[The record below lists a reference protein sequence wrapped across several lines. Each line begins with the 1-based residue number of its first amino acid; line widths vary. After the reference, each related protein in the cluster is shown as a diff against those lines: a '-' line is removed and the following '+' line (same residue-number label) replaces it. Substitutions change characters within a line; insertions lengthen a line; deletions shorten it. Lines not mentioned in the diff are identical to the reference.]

1 MNLVPSFVAVSFAIA
16 GLVAAAGP
24 VIIHL
29 LNRRRYRV
37 VQWAAMDFLREA
49 LQRNRRILT
58 LRDLLLLLLRTA
70 AVLLVGLA
78 LARPFFSSS
87 DQAYDGSK
95 PLHAVLV
102 VDNSLSMGFESLEGT
117 LLDQA
122 KERARG
128 FIDQL
133 PADSRVT
140 IIPLCGSRSGYSP
153 DAATKDS
160 ALQSLAKIELVD
172 RSASVLRAM
181 NEAKRACELGPTLG
195 QRIVIFSD
203 QQISNWRDLTRPD
216 QFEGLPPIQVVDV
229 SSADQQNTWLSA
241 FRVQD
246 GVADVETPTTF
257 LAEIR
262 YDGPAPRQDVEVA
275 LSVDDQEVASKTVTL
290 EPGQGARE
298 VSFQYLFNAYQPEPG
313 RSLSVPVKVS
323 LTPDNLP
330 ADDERCLA
338 VPVVAALPVVF
349 VDQYGEDDEDPVKN
363 RLGETRLLRKLL
375 APVASRAESSR
386 QLVRVRHVKLDQVT
400 QELLED
406 ARLVVIAGIADPAD
420 KTALLRDYVEQGG
433 QLFIAAGGAYDP
445 ARNSGFDP
453 ARWTESAWLDGLGI
467 LPAPLLPEPLGALPD
482 DAAGDLKPFFLAFD
496 SLQAHRYFQLAGVS
510 EEELRDL
517 YSEPFFFKA
526 VRADVSDETLKTLR
540 QAELKRLDEEQQ
552 FLAEAQIRRQQA
564 VQSGGEAALDDT
576 RKQQLRGDEQR
587 EGLLRHNW
595 LLWAHQMA
603 AGDEE
608 PLSDDPGQRKSRLEG
623 LAERTVPRV
632 LARFDDPAGTPY
644 LVARKIQRGD
654 VLLATSGLLSN
665 WNTLPTS
672 NAVVIFD
679 RTLRAM
685 IQSTLPP
692 RNFGPTERIALPLP
706 TSERDLILQ
715 LRRPDG
721 GAQAELL
728 DTGFVGKEQLGFS
741 IEQPLA
747 RGLYRVTALRA
758 NGHGDAAARE
768 TAWELPVA
776 VNGDAEESELQPL
789 SREQFDARVGN
800 AAVRWVGPED
810 EISLAGTQ
818 VSGQDSWW
826 WLILAVLGLL
836 LVELLLVAKWTAG
849 VARTANPSP
858 APATTT

>member
-1 MNLVPSFVAVSFAIA
+1 MNLVPSFVAASFAIA
-16 GLVAAAGP
+16 GLIAAAGP
-24 VIIHL
+24 LIIHL

-37 VQWAAMDFLREA
+37 VHWAAMDFLREA

-78 LARPFFSSS
+78 LARPFFASS
-87 DQAYDGSK
+87 DQAYDGTK

-102 VDNSLSMGFESLEGT
+102 IDNSLSMGFESIEGT
-117 LLDQA
+117 LLEQA
-122 KERARG
+122 QQRARG

-160 ALQSLAKIELVD
+160 ALQSLAKIEVVD
-172 RSASVLRAM
+172 RSASVSRAL
-181 NEAKRACELGPTLG
+181 NEAQRACEQGPTLG

-203 QQISNWRDLTRPD
+203 QQVSNWRDLTRSD
-216 QFEGLPPIQVVDV
+216 QFAGLPPIQVVDV
-229 SSADQQNTWLSA
+229 SAADAQNTWVSA

-246 GVADVETPTTF
+246 GVADVETPTTL

-262 YDGPAPRQDVEVA
+262 YDGPTTRQDVEVT
-275 LSVDDQEVASKTVTL
+275 LSVEEQEVASKTVTL

-323 LTPDNLP
+323 LTADSLP
-330 ADDERCLA
+330 ADDERSLV

-349 VDQYGEDDEDPVKN
+349 VDQYGEDDEDSVKN
-363 RLGETRLLRKLL
+363 RVGETRLLRKLL
-375 APVASRAESSR
+375 APLASRAENTR
-386 QLVRVRHVKLDQVT
+386 QLVRVRHVKLDQVSR
-400 QELLED
+400 ELLED
-406 ARLVVIAGIADPAD
+406 ARLVVMAGLADPGD
-420 KTALLRDYVEQGG
+420 GTSLLREYVEQGG

-453 ARWTESAWLDGLGI
+453 ARWTESAWLDGRGI

-482 DAAGDLKPFFLAFD
+482 DAGRELKPFFLAFD
-496 SLQAHRYFQLAGVS
+496 SLQAHQYFQLAGVS
-510 EEELRDL
+510 EDELRDL

-526 VRADVSDETLKTLR
+526 VRADVSDETLQALR
-540 QAELKRLDEEQQ
+540 QAELRRLEDDQQ
-552 FLAEAQIRRQQA
+552 FLAAAQTRRRQA
-564 VQSGGEAALDDT
+564 VESGGEGALDEAG
-576 RKQQLRGDEQR
+576 KQRLRSDEQR
-587 EGLLRHNW
+587 EGQLRPAW
-595 LLWAHQMA
+595 LLWAQQLT
-603 AGDEE
+603 AGEDEWL
-608 PLSDDPGQRKSRLEG
+608 PDDPGLRTSRLQM
-623 LAERTVPRV
+623 LAERTLPRV

-644 LVARKIQRGD
+644 LLIRKIQRGD

-679 RTLRAM
+679 RVLRAM

-706 TSERDLILQ
+706 TAEREVTLQ

-721 GAQAELL
+721 GAQPEPL
-728 DTGFVGKEQLGFS
+728 DRGFVGQEQLGFQ

-747 RGLYRVTALRA
+747 RGVYRVTALRA
-758 NGHGDAAARE
+758 GGSENPGTRE

-776 VNGDAEESELQPL
+776 VNGDSEESELQPL
-789 SREQFDARVGN
+789 GRDQFEARVGD
-800 AAVRWVGPED
+800 AAVRWVGPDD

-836 LVELLLVAKWTAG
+836 LAELLLVAKWTPKPAAG
-849 VARTANPSP
+849 VVA
-858 APATTT
+858 ATGA

>member
-1 MNLVPSFVAVSFAIA
+1 MNLVPSFVAASFAIA
-16 GLVAAAGP
+16 GLIAAAGP
-24 VIIHL
+24 LIIHL

-37 VQWAAMDFLREA
+37 VHWAAMNFLREA

-78 LARPFFSSS
+78 LARPFFASR

-102 VDNSLSMGFESLEGT
+102 IDNSLSMGFESIEGT
-117 LLDQA
+117 LLEQA
-122 KERARG
+122 RQRARG

-140 IIPLCGSRSGYSP
+140 VIALCGSRSGYSP

-160 ALQSLAKIELVD
+160 ALQSLAKIEVVD
-172 RSASVLRAM
+172 RSASVLRAL
-181 NEAKRACELGPTLG
+181 NEARRACEQGPTLG
-195 QRIVIFSD
+195 QRIVIFGD
-203 QQISNWRDLTRPD
+203 QQVSNWRDLTRSD
-216 QFEGLPPIQVVDV
+216 QFAGLPPIQVVDV
-229 SSADQQNTWLSA
+229 SAVDAQNTWVSA

-246 GVADVETPTTF
+246 GVADVETPTTL

-262 YDGPAPRQDVEVA
+262 YDGPTSRQDVEVT
-275 LSVDDQEVASKTVTL
+275 LSVEEQEVASKTVTL

-323 LTPDNLP
+323 LTPDSLP
-330 ADDERCLA
+330 ADDERSLV

-349 VDQYGEDDEDPVKN
+349 VDQFGEDDEDPVKN
-363 RLGETRLLRKLL
+363 RVGETRLLRKLL
-375 APVASRAESSR
+375 APVASRAENAR

-400 QELLED
+400 RELLED
-406 ARLVVIAGIADPAD
+406 ARLVVIAGLADPGD
-420 KTALLRDYVEQGG
+420 KTSLLREYVEQGG

-453 ARWTESAWLDGLGI
+453 ARWTEAAWLDGRGI

-482 DAAGDLKPFFLAFD
+482 DAGGELKPFFLAFD
-496 SLQAHRYFQLAGVS
+496 SLQAHQHFQLAGVS
-510 EEELRDL
+510 DDELRDL

-526 VRADVSDETLKTLR
+526 VRADVSDETLRALR
-540 QAELKRLDEEQQ
+540 QTELRRLEDDQQ
-552 FLAEAQIRRQQA
+552 FLAAAQTRRRQA
-564 VQSGGEAALDDT
+564 VESGGEGALDDAG
-576 RKQQLRGDEQR
+576 KQRLRSDEQR
-587 EGLLRHNW
+587 EGQLRPAW
-595 LLWAHQMA
+595 LLWAQQLT
-603 AGDEE
+603 AGEDESL
-608 PLSDDPGQRKSRLEG
+608 PDDPGLRTSRLQM
-623 LAERTVPRV
+623 LAERTLPRV

-644 LVARKIQRGD
+644 LVIRKIQRGD
-654 VLLATSGLLSN
+654 VLLATSGLLSD

-679 RTLRAM
+679 RVLRAM

-692 RNFGPTERIALPLP
+692 RNFGPTERIAVPLP
-706 TSERDLILQ
+706 TAEREVTLQ

-721 GAQAELL
+721 GAQPEPL
-728 DTGFVGKEQLGFS
+728 DRGFVGQEQLGFQ

-747 RGLYRVTALRA
+747 RGVYHVTALRA
-758 NGHGDAAARE
+758 GGSGNNGARE

-776 VNGDAEESELQPL
+776 VNGDPEESELQPL
-789 SREQFDARVGN
+789 GRDQFEARIGD
-800 AAVRWVGPED
+800 AAVRWVGPDD

-836 LVELLLVAKWTAG
+836 LAELLLVAKWT
-849 VARTANPSP
+849 PK
-858 APATTT
+858 PATGAVAATGA

>member
-1 MNLVPSFVAVSFAIA
+1 MNLVPSFVAASFAIA
-16 GLVAAAGP
+16 GLIAAAGP
-24 VIIHL
+24 LIIHL

-78 LARPFFSSS
+78 LARPFFSAR
-87 DQAYDGSK
+87 DQAYDGNK

-102 VDNSLSMGFESLEGT
+102 IDNSLSMGLESLEGT
-117 LLDQA
+117 LLEQA
-122 KERARG
+122 QQRARA
-128 FIDQL
+128 FIDRL

-160 ALQSLAKIELVD
+160 ALQSLAKIEVVD
-172 RSASVLRAM
+172 RSASILRAL
-181 NEAKRACELGPTLG
+181 NEARQACDQGPTLG
-195 QRIVIFSD
+195 KRIVIFSD
-203 QQISNWRDLTRPD
+203 QQVSNWRDLTRPD
-216 QFEGLPPIQVVDV
+216 QFADGPPIQVVDV
-229 SSADQQNTWLSA
+229 SAADAQNTWVSA

-262 YDGPAPRQDVEVA
+262 YDGPAPRQDVEVT
-275 LSVDDQEVASKTVTL
+275 LSVEDQEVASKTVTL

-298 VSFQYLFNAYQPEPG
+298 VSFQHLFNTYQPEPG
-313 RSLSVPVKVS
+313 KSLSVPVTVR

-330 ADDERCLA
+330 ADDERALV

-349 VDQYGEDDEDPVKN
+349 VDQYGADDEDPVKN

-375 APVASRAESSR
+375 APVASRAESTR
-386 QLVRVRHVKLDQVT
+386 QLVRVRHVKLDDVT

-406 ARLVVIAGIADPAD
+406 SRLVVIAGLADPGD
-420 KTALLRDYVEQGG
+420 KTELLRDYVEQGG

-445 ARNSGFDP
+445 AQNSGFDP
-453 ARWTESAWLDGLGI
+453 ARWTAAAWLDGRGI

-482 DAAGDLKPFFLAFD
+482 EAAGQLKPFFLAFD
-496 SLQAHRYFQLAGVS
+496 SLQAHQYFQLAGVS
-510 EEELRDL
+510 EDELRDL

-526 VRADVSDETLKTLR
+526 VRADVSDETLDAMR
-540 QAELKRLDEEQQ
+540 QAELRRMNEEQQ
-552 FLAEAQIRRQQA
+552 FRAQAQTRRQQA
-564 VQSGGEAALDDT
+564 IQSGGEAALDET
-576 RKQQLRGDEQR
+576 GKQRLRGDEQR
-587 EGLLRHNW
+587 EGQLRPAW
-595 LLWAHQMA
+595 LLWAQQLT
-603 AGDEE
+603 AGDDD
-608 PLSDDPGQRKSRLEG
+608 PLPDDPGQRTGWLEA

-632 LARFDDPAGTPY
+632 LARFDDAGGTPY
-644 LVARKIQRGD
+644 LLIRKIGRGD

-672 NAVVIFD
+672 NAMLIFD
-679 RTLRAM
+679 RVLRAM

-692 RNFGPTERIALPLP
+692 RNFGPAERIALPLP
-706 TSERDLILQ
+706 TAERELTLQ

-721 GAQAELL
+721 GAQPEPL
-728 DTGFVGKEQLGFS
+728 DTGFVGRDQLGFH

-747 RGLYRVTALRA
+747 RGLYRVTAVPA
-758 NGHGDAAARE
+758 GGNGNAAASP

-776 VNGDAEESELQPL
+776 VNGTAEESDLQPL
-789 SREQFDARVGN
+789 SREQFDARVGD

-836 LVELLLVAKWTAG
+836 LVELLLVAKWTPKPAG
-849 VARTANPSP
+849 SP
-858 APATTT
+858 TWATTAP